1 MATILSALGILSAV
15 AFALAPQFSTINPRV
30 AAYCTLIGTTV
41 SAASG
46 ALIKF
51 GGQNKLMTILG
62 VALAVVSVAAG
73 AVDLLP
79 ANVVF
84 ALSVI
89 GTVLAA
95 LGKSLFNWE
104 DPPKPSDSGPT
115 TAPFKAIAGFLL
127 VGSLAGGFAACAKK
141 IPGESPEA
149 YKARAV
155 AIRTAQGYVGFDL
168 LQDTLI
174 TLVDYD
180 VIADEKSAA
189 YFGLHDNTLKSFDVI
204 KERLKSGLPV
214 DPNDKQQVIAR
225 IDAVVVDLDKIVQ
238 ALNVLPDEAA
248 KAKAAQ
254 VVGTIRLTLS
264 SIKVIIAA
272 QQMGASQGV
281 DAPKSRAAYNEL
293 TTLKGPQPGWW
304 NVLISLIADKTAQML
319 VISTYV
325 DPVAAWDEAE
335 RLSAAMHAENA
346 NRNP

>member
-1 MATILSALGILSAV
+1 MQPIISLLGVVAAV
-15 AFALAPQFSTINPRV
+15 AFSVAPQFEVVNPKT
-30 AAYCTLIGTTV
+30 AAYLTLIGTAV

-46 ALIKF
+46 ALLKF
-51 GGQNKLMTILG
+51 GGQNKLVTILG
-62 VALAVVSVAAG
+62 VALAVVGVGAG

-79 ANVVF
+79 SNIVF
-84 ALSVI
+84 VLTIA
-89 GTVLAA
+89 GTVIAA
-95 LGKSLFNWE
+95 VGKSLFGWDAPE
-104 DPPKPSDSGPT
+104 PSAGPT

-127 VGSLAGGFAACAKK
+127 VGSLAGGFTACAKK

-281 DAPKSRAAYNEL
+281 EAPKSRAAYNEL